1 MSRSLML
8 LYAFHGLFWGVFAVR
23 VLLGR
28 RAIVA
33 GAGASSAAPAR
44 VETAA
49 SARHPRLFVRLH
61 GVAIFVM
68 YFAIGD
74 ALFGRAR
81 LLFFAQPIVGAT
93 IIAAGAALAL
103 WALVFFRSWRYA
115 AKLDVG
121 HELATGG
128 PFAWLRHPIYAA
140 IDLLA
145 LGSFVWLPTL
155 PLLVGFVAV
164 AVVADAR
171 ARKEERLLV
180 EAFGDRYRQYMQR
193 VRRFVPFVY

>member
-1 MSRSLML
+1 ML
-8 LYAFHGLFWGVFAVR
+8 LYACHALFWGVFAVR

-28 RAIVA
+28 RAVVA
-33 GAGASSAAPAR
+33 TSDGSAR
-44 VETAA
+44 VETA
-49 SARHPRLFVRLH
+49 STARHPQLFVRLH
-61 GVAIFVM
+61 GVALFVM
-68 YFAIGD
+68 YFGIGD

-81 LLFFAQPIVGAT
+81 PLFAPQPVAGAAT
-93 IIAAGAALAL
+93 IVAGAALGL
-103 WALVFFRSWRYA
+103 WALLYFRSWRFA
-115 AKLDVG
+115 TQLDAG

-145 LGSFVWLPTL
+145 LGSFVWLPT
-155 PLLVGFVAV
+155 PLVLLGFVAV

-180 EAFGDRYRQYMQR
+180 EAFGERYREYMRR
-193 VRRFVPFVY
+193 VRRFIPFVY